1 MFVIHDGGIHSA
13 GESGVEEGN
22 RAGKDKEK
30 QNESNLEHADFEVTM
45 GHPNKYSN
53 RGVAK

>member
-1 MFVIHDGGIHSA
+1 MCFVIHDGGIHSA
-13 GESGVEEGN
+13 GES